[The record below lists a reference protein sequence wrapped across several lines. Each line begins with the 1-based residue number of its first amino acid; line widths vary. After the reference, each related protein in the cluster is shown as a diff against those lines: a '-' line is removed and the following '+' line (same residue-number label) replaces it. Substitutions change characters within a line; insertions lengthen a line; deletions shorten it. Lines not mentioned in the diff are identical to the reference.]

1 MNWQEAIFIGIS
13 ELDIHTSTLKYAIKM
28 RQTEKKNTRAQRERF
43 SFNMEKKYD
52 GILILLKEICG
63 TTIELY
69 CWNKLVLDDEV
80 ESIEWRIDSTMMTLF
95 DLKLD
100 KRMDNC
106 DLIKRI
112 VERIIIDSNS

>member
-1 MNWQEAIFIGIS
+1 
-13 ELDIHTSTLKYAIKM
+13 M
-28 RQTEKKNTRAQRERF
+28 RQTEKKTHVHREND
-43 SFNMEKKYD
+43 SPSTWNKKYD

-69 CWNKLVLDDEV
+69 CLNKLVLNDQV